1 MKNWID
7 DIGANVPKSKTRQ
20 LLAILDIQG
29 EFEYLSNP
37 YIRQG
42 IFRKIVN
49 SDHLYFMNSV
59 GEFMIESHLMYG
71 VLHSVKIMNANGE
84 FLDKEGNVTTEENA
98 ATLFDTIDAK
108 DGKIDYKIQFTHT
121 TLSAHKPFSMAQL
134 SGYIKSLAADLHGQY
149 DTKMKSEIQRTAFGH
164 IVMSMRKWIVR
175 TTGLRLRG
183 AEYAFKDYDDMD
195 MYEKG
200 FIESTNEFKEGYYVS
215 AVRFFGGI
223 AKSIKKDYRNPA
235 IRANWEK
242 MTPAQKRDIIKRNP
256 IKR

>member
-1 MKNWID
+1 
-7 DIGANVPKSKTRQ
+7 
-20 LLAILDIQG
+20 
-29 EFEYLSNP
+29 
-37 YIRQG
+37 
-42 IFRKIVN
+42 
-49 SDHLYFMNSV
+49 
-59 GEFMIESHLMYG
+59 MYG

-242 MTPAQKRDIIKRNP
+242 MTPAQKRNIIKTAIDAAVIGILLIASQILRAIADDEPDKKAQTNYYLLAYLTRRFYSELRFYTSP
-256 IKR
+256 S